1 MLAETKISLPAYKL
15 LYAFCS
21 VLILSLVRGISY
33 SDEIGIAMEAPMA
46 LLAIVFCADTYTQEI
61 ISKRSEIQ
69 RLYPLNRRLS
79 SIAIRMAIQ
88 EIALLTL
95 CAVGYGMFFL
105 FQKPQSLYQAG
116 QSTESELR
124 MFLVFLA
131 AMVVTLWFW
140 GMLSNLL
147 SCLFRNMWTGIG
159 CCVVLWL
166 ETNSSFGETYLG
178 NWNLFSY
185 TFRNTTDGHDFRW
198 LYGKVLC
205 MLICVL
211 IALLMPKVMKKR
223 G

>member
-105 FQKPQSLYQAG
+105 FQKPQSLCQTG

-131 AMVVTLWFW
+131 AMAVTLWFW
-140 GMLSNLL
+140 GMLSNLM
-147 SCLFRNMWTGIG
+147 SCLFRNMWAGIG

-166 ETNSSFGETYLG
+166 ETDSSFGETYLG

-185 TFRNTTDGHDFRW
+185 TFRNTAENQDFRW
-198 LYGKVLC
+198 LYGKALC
-205 MLICVL
+205 MLICVFL
-211 IALLMPKVMKKR
+211 AFLTPKIMKKR